1 MWEKLDFIKLCGIK
15 RCKNIYIFSMC
26 CAGTSLILSGWY
38 QFSAITWNS
47 KLRGTGNVMRVT
59 RFSNMARAGT
69 WLLAVHSSDSSWRL
83 HVNKLAAA
91 RDQDGGSTW
100 TSWRLHVTKMAAA
113 REQVGGCTWPRWRP
127 HVTRTAGIPPWYDG
141 RSAAAGQPSTHF
153 SPKTVNLVAKR
164 SLYFKGTVSRIFLR
178 PTNNFQETKEFFPV
192 LF

>member
-1 MWEKLDFIKLCGIK
+1 MWEKLDSIKLCGIK

-91 RDQDGGSTW
+91 RDQDGGHTW
-100 TSWRLHVTKMAAA
+100 LGRLGFHLDTTGEVLLLGSLPLTFHLKQSILLQNAL
-113 REQVGGCTWPRWRP
+113 C
-127 HVTRTAGIPPWYDG
+127 ILKG
-141 RSAAAGQPSTHF
+141 RYHGFFWGPLIIF
-153 SPKTVNLVAKR
+153 KR
-164 SLYFKGTVSRIFLR
+164 QKSFFL
-178 PTNNFQETKEFFPV
+178 FF
-192 LF
+192 

>member
-1 MWEKLDFIKLCGIK
+1 MWEKLDSIKLCGIK

-69 WLLAVHSSDSSWRL
+69 WLLAVHS
-83 HVNKLAAA
+83 
-91 RDQDGGSTW
+91 
-100 TSWRLHVTKMAAA
+100 WRLHVTKMAAA

-153 SPKTVNLVAKR
+153 SPKTVNFVAKR

-192 LF
+192 FF